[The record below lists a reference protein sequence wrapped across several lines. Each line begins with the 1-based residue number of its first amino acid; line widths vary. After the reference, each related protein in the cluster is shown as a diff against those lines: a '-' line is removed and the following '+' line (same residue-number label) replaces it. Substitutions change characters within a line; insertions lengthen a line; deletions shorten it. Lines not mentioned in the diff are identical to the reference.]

1 MLRNFIDIIGI
12 TKEEDLP
19 SKINGQIIQYSEV
32 DYIDIPEDKPK
43 INDIYQIAI
52 KADIKSTRTINAPT
66 GKIVVVDGEK
76 SFKII
81 YSEKGQS
88 EKANILNLKLPFNTF
103 IDIEDKQEEIKK
115 IDIYILDVYF
125 QIVTSK
131 KLYSY
136 VLYMVNVQYCNVINN
151 KFLREDENCLKDIK
165 FVQVKDEEYVCPNKV
180 NNVFEEVSMSQI
192 KESYENDNISYDK
205 YNEKQLVDI
214 DSEYL

>member
-76 SFKII
+76 NFKII
-81 YSEKGQS
+81 YSEKSAS

-125 QIVTSK
+125 QIVTSE

-136 VLYMVNVQYCNVINN
+136 VLYMINVQYCNVINN

-165 FVQVKDEEYVCPNKV
+165 FVQVKDEEYVYTNKF

>member
-12 TKEEDLP
+12 TKEEELP

-81 YSEKGQS
+81 YSEKSPS
-88 EKANILNLKLPFNTF
+88 EKANTLNLKLPFNTF

-125 QIVTSK
+125 QIVTNE

-136 VLYMVNVQYCNVINN
+136 VLYMINVQYCNVINN

-165 FVQVKDEEYVCPNKV
+165 FVQVKDEEYVYTNKV

-192 KESYENDNISYDK
+192 KESYENDNISYEK

-214 DSEYL
+214 DSEYM

>member
-52 KADIKSTRTINAPT
+52 KADINSTRTINAPT

-81 YSEKGQS
+81 YSEKSPS

-125 QIVTSK
+125 KIVTSK

-136 VLYMVNVQYCNVINN
+136 VLYMINVQYCNVIND

-165 FVQVKDEEYVCPNKV
+165 FVQVRDEEYVYTNKV